1 VSIPGRGNT
10 SKKPDGKPQGQVVSF
25 TRGAAD
31 RIAKVV
37 RTVERGDTGAEGLRF
52 GRPAGGEGAKAFRIC
67 TFTGAWDI
75 DTTKTVT
82 FKNQTTTPNT
92 VSAVNLFW
100 PVPNSGGRD
109 CAIGKDGTAWY
120 LIVPRLF
127 SADAATA
134 ATVVGNAVEFKTLPV
149 AALATSSTATFT
161 LDIISQPVIVDAS
174 LGANALEFS
183 RKDVGV
189 LFDRTA
195 TTVQISIVTCAT
207 STAS

>member
-1 VSIPGRGNT
+1 V
-10 SKKPDGKPQGQVVSF
+10 
-25 TRGAAD
+25 AD
-31 RIAKVV
+31 RVVFLRPDAQRIARAV
-37 RTVERGDTGAEGLRF
+37 RAFENGDRDESPLTFRRVLEGGKQRV
-52 GRPAGGEGAKAFRIC
+52 FRIC

-75 DTTKTVT
+75 DTTKTLT

>member
-37 RTVERGDTGAEGLRF
+37 RTVERGDTSAEGLRF
-52 GRPAGGEGAKAFRIC
+52 GRPAGGEGSKVFRVC
-67 TFTGAWDI
+67 TFTGAWPI
-75 DTTKTVT
+75 DATKTVT

-100 PVPNSGGRD
+100 PVPEGEGRD

-120 LIVPRLF
+120 LIVPRLY

-134 ATVVGNAVEFKTLPV
+134 ASITTAAIEFKTLPV
-149 AALATSSTATFT
+149 AALASSGTVVFTLSITSCATAT
-161 LDIISQPVIVDAS
+161 AS
-174 LGANALEFS
+174 P
-183 RKDVGV
+183 
-189 LFDRTA
+189 
-195 TTVQISIVTCAT
+195 
-207 STAS
+207 